1 MESENTINFFD
12 YIGAESPS
20 SPQPTPTDSETNA
33 TPVGEGAS
41 PSDSQAT
48 DSSTQIVSD
57 DTTFSASDLKAI
69 FGDFESLDSIKSKYE
84 TVNQKASKYD
94 EYEPF
99 LNDQETLFKELETPF
114 VDDTLAS
121 LNSFMKHT
129 GIKDR
134 SVAEKFVGKTA
145 EEIKQSP
152 IQTMA
157 LAQVLED
164 PSLLKDISFEDL
176 CDAIADENNTYADVT
191 FEDAPKIMKMKI
203 GKNVAVVEEKLKNI
217 SDNRDILSSLRNKYN
232 ESKETVEK
240 VVNEWKPI
248 VGDLT
253 KKAEY
258 DYEIEGYKIKAQVSE
273 ETKKAIENEIFSII
287 KSNPALPS
295 SQDVELMN
303 NYIRSRV
310 ENLEAKNIYKAL
322 INAAKGEAREQT
334 AKEFH
339 NGSEIIK
346 QEKSSGNS
354 NEKSQLQRY
363 FESQY

>member
-12 YIGAESPS
+12 YIGADSQS
-20 SPQPTPTDSETNA
+20 SPQPTPTNVDSET
-33 TPVGEGAS
+33 TPSPVNDSTPSETS
-41 PSDSQAT
+41 PSEPTPS
-48 DSSTQIVSD
+48 IVSD

-84 TVNQKASKYD
+84 AVNQKASKYD

-99 LNDQETLFKELETPF
+99 LNEQETLFKELESPF

-217 SDNRDILSSLRNKYN
+217 SENRDILSSLRNKFN
-232 ESKETVEK
+232 ESKETIEK
-240 VVNEWKPI
+240 VVNQWKPV

-253 KKAEY
+253 KMSEY
-258 DYEIEGYKIKAQVSE
+258 ELEVEGLKIKTQVSE
-273 ETKKAIENEIFSII
+273 QTKNQLQNELISLI
-287 KSNPALPS
+287 KSNPSLPND
-295 SQDVELMN
+295 QNVELMN

-339 NGSEIIK
+339 NGSEVK
-346 QEKSSGNS
+346 KTERPNTGS
-354 NEKSQLQRY
+354 EKSQLQRY